1 MIDSYY
7 SFIIHSKD
15 PVADDERFVYA
26 ELACGQGETLASANQ
41 SGTPFRLRYDK
52 KTKETSILAFA
63 NYSQGLY
70 AAVGE
75 AELKTVPVD
84 YSKVDL
90 FNDPKKLISLGKR
103 LGEIAVK
110 IEASFGSPQDIE
122 GCLTKD
128 GELFVV
134 QTRNQV

>member
-1 MIDSYY
+1 M
-7 SFIIHSKD
+7 
-15 PVADDERFVYA
+15 
-26 ELACGQGETLASANQ
+26 
-41 SGTPFRLRYDK
+41 
-52 KTKETSILAFA
+52 AFA

-70 AAVGE
+70 AAAGE

-84 YSKVDL
+84 YSKIDL
-90 FNDPKKLISLGKR
+90 FNDPKKLVALGKR